1 MRTRT
6 LLSRFTPK
14 NLGASSA
21 SESVSTL
28 AFSSRNFTRIASS
41 NSGIIN
47 IKDNVQPNP
56 KFPNIRNPIHFQ
68 TQQSRSMAKI
78 IMQVPSM
85 GDSITEGTIVEF
97 LPIGTAVKVDD
108 VVAQIETDKVTV
120 DIKAEV
126 DGVLVERMAE
136 VDGEVEVGGD
146 LYVIDTEAEAVAA
159 SSVDEPV
166 EGAADSGDNAT
177 AAAASEASESAASTA
192 AASTSSSVRVPSIQF
207 LGKDGWKKRL
217 SVAGAAT
224 TPAPT
229 KPLKPNGSI
238 LVEGGPLPATYG
250 RLPLSERE
258 MDDLLLGGASEAP
271 YGY

>member
-1 MRTRT
+1 
-6 LLSRFTPK
+6 
-14 NLGASSA
+14 
-21 SESVSTL
+21 
-28 AFSSRNFTRIASS
+28 
-41 NSGIIN
+41 
-47 IKDNVQPNP
+47 
-56 KFPNIRNPIHFQ
+56 
-68 TQQSRSMAKI
+68 
-78 IMQVPSM
+78 MQVPSM

-159 SSVDEPV
+159 SSADESV
-166 EGAADSGDNAT
+166 EGAADSGDNLT
-177 AAAASEASESAASTA
+177 SAAASEASESTAETAAAAA